1 MINHLTGRDVA
12 DALIGHSPTGTV
24 HAVRPAQDVWLVSIP
39 ADEQQRPAVAVAL
52 HHLATRDEARG
63 HHVIPHS
70 IASRV
75 VDAITNR
82 DDEAL
87 MRLVAAHLN
96 SSTKKKEQ

>member
-1 MINHLTGRDVA
+1 MISHLDGRDAA
-12 DALIGHSPTGTV
+12 DVLIGHSLTGTV
-24 HAVRPAQDVWLVSIP
+24 HAVRPAQDVWLVSMP
-39 ADEQQRPAVAVAL
+39 VDEQQRPAVAVAL
-52 HHLATRDEARG
+52 HHLATRDEEHG
-63 HHVIPHS
+63 HFVIPHS

-96 SSTKKKEQ
+96 RNNNKEQ

>member
-1 MINHLTGRDVA
+1 MIRHLDGRDAA
-12 DALIGHSPTGTV
+12 DVLIGHSPTGTV
-24 HAVRPAQDVWLVSIP
+24 HAVRPAKDVWLVSIP
-39 ADEQQRPAVAVAL
+39 ADEQRRPAVVVAL
-52 HHLATRDEARG
+52 HHLAGYDEEHG

-87 MRLVAAHLN
+87 MRLVADHIRNTTN
-96 SSTKKKEQ
+96 SKEK